1 MIVDVEPHGEGSV
14 DATGTGQADGPAP
27 SPVLLLD
34 TPPCPLVDVR
44 ATDGPYEWRMHCAK
58 DDGHAGR
65 CVTTW
70 TETGRR

>member
-1 MIVDVEPHGEGSV
+1 MRDS
-14 DATGTGQADGPAP
+14 

-34 TPPCPLVDVR
+34 TPPCRLVDVR